1 MQVRRPAACLVS
13 LMLVMMWPFPFQF
26 NLAKPK
32 CWDKSPRC
40 HRFHGSLVQHSSPHG
55 LLCPSPP
62 RPQPK
67 SPSTAGT
74 CFAVQQHC

>member
-32 CWDKSPRC
+32 CRDKSPRC
-40 HRFHGSLVQHSSPHG
+40 HRFQGLSSSAAVRMAPSAPAHHVRN
-55 LLCPSPP
+55 PSP
-62 RPQPK
+62 
-67 SPSTAGT
+67 SSTSRT